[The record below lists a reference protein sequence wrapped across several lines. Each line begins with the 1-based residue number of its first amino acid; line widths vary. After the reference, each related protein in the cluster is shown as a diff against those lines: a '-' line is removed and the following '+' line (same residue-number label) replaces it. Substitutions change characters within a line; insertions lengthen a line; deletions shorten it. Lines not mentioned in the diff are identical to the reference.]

1 MDDMITDVYLQGKG
15 FSTKDKITYTRNI
28 DQQRYDIVYHAYYY
42 LNGYPSPSMRINE
55 SEQIVITLKNNSL
68 SCSWQV
74 KGIFHFYGI
83 DLDKKGLE
91 DLFVWL
97 NI

>member
-1 MDDMITDVYLQGKG
+1 MITDVYLQGKG
-15 FSTKDKITYTRNI
+15 FSTVDKITYTRNI
-28 DQQRYDIVYHAYYY
+28 DQQRYEIVYHAYYY
-42 LNGYPSPSMRINE
+42 LNGCPPSSMRINE
-55 SEQIVITLKNNSL
+55 PKQIFITLKNNGL

-74 KGIFHFYGI
+74 KGTFIFYGI

-91 DLFVWL
+91 DLFIWL